1 MQAFNIT
8 QDLPEQVF
16 RAYDIRGK
24 VDSELTP
31 DFAYTIGLAVG
42 SEAQE
47 LGINTIVVGRDGRLS
62 GEALLL
68 AVVRGILDTGTNII
82 NIGEVPTPVL
92 YYATHKLGTYS
103 GVMVTGSHNP
113 KGYNGFKMVLAGKT
127 LFGDRIVAIHERARN
142 QNFVE
147 GKGEAS
153 SYSIADEYVERICS
167 DVKLQK
173 PFKIVVDCGNGV
185 TGKVVPE
192 LYRALGC
199 EVIELFCDI
208 DGNFPN
214 HHPDP
219 SVKEN
224 MLDLIDAVRENN
236 ADIGLAFDGDGDRL
250 GVICDGG
257 EMIYPDRQLMLFSQ
271 DVLERNP
278 GAAIIFDVK
287 CSQNLPKVIKQHRGN
302 PVMWKTGHSYIKTK
316 MAQMKSPLSGEMSG
330 HIFFK
335 ERWYGFDDALY
346 AGARFLEILAKDDR
360 KCSEVFAALP
370 DSVNTPEIKLPI
382 DDKIKFTFI
391 ENFVESAEFENATLN
406 TIDGLRIDF
415 ENGWGLIRAS
425 NTTPC
430 LTLRF
435 EAQDE
440 QALQNV
446 QRLFREKLLAFDN
459 TLELPF

>member
-1 MQAFNIT
+1 MQEFNIT
-8 QDLPEQVF
+8 TELPERVF

-47 LGINTIVVGRDGRLS
+47 LEIDTIVVGRDGRLS
-62 GEALLL
+62 GHELLF
-68 AVVRGILDTGTNII
+68 AVERGILDTGTNII
-82 NIGEVPTPVL
+82 NVGEVPTPVL
-92 YYATHKLGTYS
+92 YYATHQLGTQS
-103 GVMVTGSHNP
+103 GLMVTGSHNP
-113 KGYNGFKMVLAGKT
+113 KGYNGFKMILAGQT
-127 LFGDRIVAIHERARN
+127 LFGDRIAAIYERARN

-147 GKGEAS
+147 GKGETS
-153 SYSIADEYVERICS
+153 FHPIIDEYIERIAS
-167 DVKLQK
+167 DVQLKK
-173 PFKIVVDCGNGV
+173 PFKVVVDCGNGV
-185 TGKVVPE
+185 TGKVVPK
-192 LYRALGC
+192 LFRALGC
-199 EVIELFCDI
+199 EVIELFCDV

-219 SVKEN
+219 SIKEN
-224 MLDLIDAVRENN
+224 MLDLIQAVAEHN

-250 GVICDGG
+250 GVICDRG

-287 CSQNLPKVIKQHRGN
+287 CSQNLPKIIKQHRGN

-316 MAQMKSPLSGEMSG
+316 MADMDSPLSGEMSG

-360 KCSEVFAALP
+360 PCSEVFAALP
-370 DSVNTPEIKLPI
+370 DSVNTPEIKIPI
-382 DDKIKFTFI
+382 DDHIKFQFI
-391 ENFVESAEFENATLN
+391 ENFIESANFDHAALN
-406 TIDGLRIDF
+406 TIDGLRVDF
-415 ENGWGLIRAS
+415 DDGWGLIRAS

-435 EAQDE
+435 EAKDE
-440 QALQNV
+440 DALLNV
-446 QRLFREKLLAFDN
+446 QQLFREQLHAFDKN
-459 TLELPF
+459 LELPF